1 MATIKKGLGKGLN
14 ALLGEYTAAPS
25 EGVSEINILDID
37 VNADQPRKY
46 FSEEK
51 LLELAESI
59 KHHGIVQPIIVRR
72 LAEDRFMVVAGERRY
87 RAARLAGLQTIP
99 CIVRTLSEQQMRELS
114 LIENIQR
121 EGLNAIEIAEA
132 LNALIEQHDMT
143 HDELSKRMGK
153 SRSAITNALRLLS
166 LPKQIQDD
174 IRAGALTSGQVRP
187 LIGMPEKQAIQL
199 SEIIKQQGLSAR
211 EIEQKAAAIKQDT
224 PKAPPKKKPGLTPQL
239 KQFEAL
245 IRERIGTKTTIKG
258 TDSKGV
264 ITLSYSSRDELEGI
278 LQNLDIELL

>member
-14 ALLGEYTAAPS
+14 ALLGDYTAAPA
-25 EGVSEINILDID
+25 EGVSEISVLDID

-72 LAEDRFMVVAGERRY
+72 LAENRFMVVAGERRY

-99 CIVRTLSEQQMRELS
+99 CIVRTLSEQQTRELS

-121 EGLNAIEIAEA
+121 EGLNAMEIAEA
-132 LNALIEQHDMT
+132 LTALIEQHDMT
-143 HDELSKRMGK
+143 HDELAKRMGK

-166 LPKQIQDD
+166 LPKKIQDD
-174 IRAGALTSGQVRP
+174 VRAGSLTSGQVRP

-211 EIEQKAAAIKQDT
+211 EIEQKVAAMKQDA
-224 PKAPPKKKPGLTPQL
+224 PKAPPKKKLNLTPQL
-239 KQFEAL
+239 EQFEAL
-245 IRERIGTKTTIKG
+245 IRERVGTKTTIKG
-258 TDSKGV
+258 TETKGV

-278 LQNLDIELL
+278 LQSLDIEL